1 MIIGVLKEV
10 KPNEYRVAAV
20 PDTVRELVGRGH
32 QVYVEHD
39 AGKIAGSSD
48 EDYKAAGAII
58 GDADSI
64 YTKAELIYKVKE
76 LFPHEYKYMKKDKIL
91 MTYIHSNAHPEETDC
106 LLESKCTA
114 FAYEDFRD
122 VNGGFPLLKPM
133 SQIAGRGGFMAAMH
147 FKQAVHGGN
156 GQMLCNIP
164 GVDTPV
170 ITIIGAGNSGKGAAI
185 FAAGLGNEV
194 RIIDNS
200 LKAMEVAK
208 LALPPNVTFLMSN
221 RANFVKCIKESD
233 VIINCIMWDR
243 TKNEPLVSKDDLKTM
258 KPGAMIVDVAC
269 DEPGAIETGKSTTHT
284 DPTYVVDDII
294 HYCVDNIPSAFAKTA
309 SEMLSSATLP
319 IVLEIAE
326 KGVEKALKDNKY
338 MLRTGLTC
346 YDGKLTLAETAFKQN
361 RTLTDVNELADSL

>member
-10 KPNEYRVAAV
+10 KPDEHRVGAV
-20 PDTVRELVGRGH
+20 ANTVRELVGRGH
-32 QVYVEHD
+32 TVYVEHD

-58 GDADSI
+58 ADTETV
-64 YTKAELIYKVKE
+64 YNKAELFYKVKE
-76 LFPHEYKYMKKDKIL
+76 LFPQEYKYMKEGKIL
-91 MTYIHSNAHPEETDC
+91 VTYIHSNAHPEETDC
-106 LLESKCTA
+106 LLESKCAA

-122 VNGGFPLLKPM
+122 ANGGFPLLRPA

-147 FKQAVHGGN
+147 FKQAMNGGD

-164 GVDTPV
+164 GIDTPV
-170 ITIIGAGNSGKGAAI
+170 ITIIGAGNSGMGAAI
-185 FAAGLGNEV
+185 FAAALGNEV

-200 LKAMEVAK
+200 LKALEAAQ

-221 RANFVKCIKESD
+221 RTNFIKCIKESD

-243 TKNEPLVSKDDLKTM
+243 TKNEPLVSRADLKTM
-258 KPGAMIVDVAC
+258 KPNAMIVDVAC
-269 DEPGAIETGKSTTHT
+269 DEPGAIETCRSTTHT
-284 DPTYVVDDII
+284 HPTFVEEGIL
-294 HYCVDNIPSAFAKTA
+294 HYCVDNIASAFAKTA

-338 MLRTGLTC
+338 NLRSGLTC
-346 YDGKLTLAETAFKQN
+346 YKGKLTLAETAIKQN
-361 RTLTDVNELADSL
+361 RVLTNVDELVESF

>member
-48 EDYKAAGAII
+48 ADYEAAGAII
-58 GDADSI
+58 SDADTI
-64 YTKAELIYKVKE
+64 YTKAELFYKVKE
-76 LFPHEYKYMKKDKIL
+76 LFPHEFKYMKKDKIL
-91 MTYIHSNAHPEETDC
+91 VTYIHSNAHPEETEC
-106 LLESKCTA
+106 LLESKCAA

-122 VNGGFPLLKPM
+122 ANGGFPLLKPM

-164 GVDTPV
+164 GIDTPV
-170 ITIIGAGNSGKGAAI
+170 ITIIGAGNSGMGAAL
-185 FAAGLGNEV
+185 FASGLGNEV
-194 RIIDNS
+194 RMIDNS
-200 LKAMEVAK
+200 LKAMEAAK

-243 TKNEPLVSKDDLKTM
+243 TKNEPLVSKEDLKMM

-269 DEPGAIETGKSTTHT
+269 DEPGAIETCKSTTHT
-284 DPTYVVDDII
+284 DPTFVVDGIM

-309 SEMLSSATLP
+309 SEMLAFATLP
-319 IVLEIAE
+319 IVLEIAD
-326 KGVEKALKDNKY
+326 KGVKKALKDNKF
-338 MLRTGLTC
+338 MMRTGLTC
-346 YDGKLTLAETAFKQN
+346 YDGKLTLAETAIKQN
-361 RTLTDVNELADSL
+361 RPLTDVNELAESF

>member
-1 MIIGVLKEV
+1 MIIGVLKEI

-20 PDTVRELVGRGH
+20 PDTVRELVSRGH
-32 QVYVEHD
+32 EVYVEHD
-39 AGKIAGSSD
+39 AGKIAGASD
-48 EDYKAAGAII
+48 EDYAAAGAII
-58 GDADSI
+58 ADADTV
-64 YTKAELIYKVKE
+64 YTKCKLIYKVKE
-76 LFPHEYKYMKKDKIL
+76 LFPQEFKYITKDKIV
-91 MTYIHSNAHPEETDC
+91 MTYIHSNAHPEETDV
-106 LLESKCTA
+106 LLKSGCAA

-122 VNGGFPLLKPM
+122 ANGGFPLLKPM

-147 FKQAVHGGN
+147 FKQAVHGGD

-170 ITIIGAGNSGKGAAI
+170 VTIIGAGNSGLGAAT
-185 FAAGLGNEV
+185 FAAALGNEV

-200 LKAMEVAK
+200 LKAMEAAK

-243 TKNEPLVSKDDLKTM
+243 TKNEPLVWKKDLAMM

-269 DEPGAIETGKSTTHT
+269 DEPGAIETCRSTTHT
-284 DPTYVVDDII
+284 DPTFVVDGIV

-309 SEMLSSATLP
+309 SEMLASATLP

-338 MLRTGLTC
+338 MMRTGLTC
-346 YDGKLTLAETAFKQN
+346 YDGKLTLAETAVKQN
-361 RTLTDVNELADSL
+361 RPLTDVNELAESF

>member
-1 MIIGVLKEV
+1 MIIGVLKEI

-20 PDTVRELVGRGH
+20 PDTVRELVAKGH
-32 QVYVEHD
+32 EVYVEHD
-39 AGKIAGSSD
+39 AGKIAGSTD
-48 EDYKAAGAII
+48 EDYAAAGAKIA
-58 GDADSI
+58 DADTV
-64 YTKAELIYKVKE
+64 YTKAEMFYKVKE
-76 LFPHEYKYMKKDKIL
+76 LFPQEYKYMKKGKIL

-106 LLESKCTA
+106 LLNSGCAA

-122 VNGGFPLLKPM
+122 AGGGFPLLKPM

-147 FKQAVHGGN
+147 YKQAVHGGN

-164 GVDTPV
+164 GIDTPV
-170 ITIIGAGNSGKGAAI
+170 ITIIGAGNSGLGAAL

-200 LKAMEVAK
+200 LKAMEAAK

-221 RANFVKCIKESD
+221 RANFIKCIKESD

-243 TKNEPLVSKDDLKTM
+243 TKNEPLVSKADLKMM
-258 KPGAMIVDVAC
+258 KPGSMIVDVAC
-269 DEPGAIETGKSTTHT
+269 DEPGAIETCRSTTHT
-284 DPTYVVDDII
+284 DPIFVVDGIT

-309 SEMLSSATLP
+309 SEMLSYATLP

-338 MLRTGLTC
+338 FMRTGLTC
-346 YDGKLTLAETAFKQN
+346 YQGKLTLAETAIKQS
-361 RTLTDVNELADSL
+361 RPLTDVNELSESF